1 MQAKEVMSEG
11 ALSIPS
17 DATVLQAAEMLVNTR
32 VSAMPVVDQNGAMIG
47 ILSLADVIASTA
59 GSAREAKL
67 GSLRQLADDAVASA
81 AYKSAITRKVVDVM
95 SKDVAVVAETD
106 TLLDVAEVMQAR
118 KVKRVPVVRDGAV
131 VGIISRVDLVKALI
145 SFAASHDPERPLS
158 PAIDYTDGR
167 LRDAV
172 IAVLGARPE
181 LSIRRADIVVRNGIV
196 HLWGVVPND
205 LVRRTC
211 DATVQRV
218 PGVKQVMDH
227 MHIASGRTL
236 THSA

>member
-11 ALSIPS
+11 VLSVPA
-17 DATVLQAAEMLVNTR
+17 DATVLQAAEMLINTR
-32 VSAMPVVDQNGAMIG
+32 VSAMPVVDDKGAMIG
-47 ILSLADVIASTA
+47 IVSLVDVIASTA
-59 GSAREAKL
+59 GSARDAKL
-67 GSLRQLADDAVASA
+67 GSLRQLAADAAASA
-81 AYKSAITRKVVDVM
+81 AYSAAITRKVLDVM
-95 SKDVAVVAETD
+95 SKDVAVVVETD
-106 TLLDVAEVMQAR
+106 SLLDVAEVMQTR

-145 SFAASHDPERPLS
+145 SFAASRNPERPLS

-172 IAVLGARPE
+172 IAALGARPE
-181 LSIRRADIVVRNGIV
+181 LSIRRTDVVVRDGVV

-205 LVRRTC
+205 LTRRTC
-211 DATVQRV
+211 AAVVQRV

-227 MHIASGRTL
+227 MHIAARARAGTG
-236 THSA
+236 